1 MPSRQSRSVSDYWVY
16 ILASKHRTL
25 YTGMT
30 NDLERRLFD
39 HREGLVRG
47 FSRKYNIHHIVY
59 FEWTDNPLAAIERE
73 KQIKGWSRGKKIA
86 LIETKNP
93 DWRDLSESW
102 RE

>member
-1 MPSRQSRSVSDYWVY
+1 VHVSDYWVY
-16 ILASKHRTL
+16 ILSSRHRTL
-25 YTGMT
+25 YTDVT

-47 FSRKYNIHHIVY
+47 FSKKYNVYYLVY

-93 DWRDLSESW
+93 D
-102 RE
+102 